1 MELTV
6 SPIWQSIPSS
16 ISRSVINKRLFA
28 MASDKVKPSRKGAIM
43 FSVTPNLVCKTNS
56 DYN

>member
-1 MELTV
+1 MELTL
-6 SPIWQSIPSS
+6 SPFWQSIPSS
-16 ISRSVINKRLFA
+16 ISRSIINKRLFA

-56 DYN
+56 D